1 MRKAENIG
9 VLPGQTG
16 QTNVQQIPMLL
27 TTHKLV
33 WLHNVFFDETPNVL
47 VHMNRY
53 TRATE

>member
-16 QTNVQQIPMLL
+16 QTKCP
-27 TTHKLV
+27 TDTHASHKLV